1 MSGAPSPT
9 VVQSYAEDF
18 TVVELNTRI
27 VALREAFETSSFS
40 SLGVLGLNVG
50 HDGERTEL
58 LLETM
63 LAARKIRTQADD
75 ATGAVEDVNLD
86 ARKPL
91 GHGFDFS
98 GRMIS

>member
-1 MSGAPSPT
+1 MRESPSPT
-9 VVQSYAEDF
+9 IVQSYAEDF
-18 TVVELNTRI
+18 TAVELTTRI
-27 VALREAFETSSFS
+27 TALREAFETSSFS

-50 HDGERTEL
+50 QDGERTEVL
-58 LLETM
+58 LATM
-63 LAARKIRTQADD
+63 LEARKIRLQADD
-75 ATGAVEDVNLD
+75 TSGATEDVNLD